1 MGVRI
6 NARTVVFIA
15 LTVLLCLCAMGFAC
29 GVTEEIYPA
38 DNVDDVYVDGA
49 DFTVLVQLGAG
60 IVNVAIAVLTGLI
73 GFVVMTVGSCL
84 AYLVLRLASV
94 RKTSAVTEDELNLCQ
109 IVLWGASGTFFL
121 LAQLLTHFQIAWF
134 VGLLFWQIPAFGYL
148 FQIWGL
154 KRAMSGELKIDIP
167 ITFI

>member
-29 GVTEEIYPA
+29 GVAEETYPA
-38 DNVDDVYVDGA
+38 DSVDDVYVDGA
-49 DFTVLVQLGAG
+49 DFTGLFQLGAE
-60 IVNVAIAVLTGLI
+60 IINVMIAVLTGLI
-73 GFVVMTVGSCL
+73 GFVIMTVGACVTF
-84 AYLVLRLASV
+84 LVLRLASV
-94 RKTSAVTEDELNLCQ
+94 RKTSLVTEDELNLCQ
-109 IVLWGASGTFFL
+109 IVLWGVTGTFFL

-154 KRAMSGELKIDIP
+154 KRVMSGELKIDIP
-167 ITFI
+167 VTFI

>member
-6 NARTVVFIA
+6 NARTVVFIV
-15 LTVLLCLCAMGFAC
+15 LTVLLCLFALGFAC

-38 DNVDDVYVDGA
+38 ENVDDVYVDGA
-49 DFTVLVQLGAG
+49 DFTGLFRWGAG
-60 IVNVAIAVLTGLI
+60 IINVMIAVLTGLI
-73 GFVVMTVGSCL
+73 GFVLMTVVACITF
-84 AYLVLRLASV
+84 LVLRLASV
-94 RKTSAVTEDELNLCQ
+94 RKTSAVTADEVNLCQ
-109 IVLWGASGTFFL
+109 IVLWGATGTFFL

-154 KRAMSGELKIDIP
+154 KRALLGELKIDIP
-167 ITFI
+167 VTFI